1 MGSATASPATLRYRR
16 SLRVRILVAFVVTG
30 AVLGPLLATALLWV
44 TYELEE
50 RAVANMATTR
60 LKQVMAEPE
69 QFGLRDLPQ
78 VPGVRILSNFS
89 TATFPFEML
98 RLPDGVHEYET
109 ADGDAWFVALGST
122 PTGRYAVV
130 EDISAL
136 EKRERLTVM
145 VVAGGTV
152 LAMYLA
158 LWMGM
163 TLSRRLLAPLVQLAE
178 WVAEAKPA
186 DFRAPLAP
194 NFPDDEVGTLALA
207 LDRHASRMHEALR
220 REREFSADVSHE
232 LRTPL
237 TVIQNAAELVAEDP
251 QASELSQRA
260 AQRIRAA
267 AEHMNET
274 VTVLLTLVRE
284 ERPAS
289 PDEMVCVADCVEAVL
304 RERLV
309 PAAAGG
315 PEVQWGWR
323 ARPEVQ
329 APRAVVDA
337 IAANLIRNAQQHSM
351 GRRVQVSLE
360 PDRLVVNDDGIGIAR
375 EQLPAPTAR
384 GERAPRSA
392 SGGSGLGLSLVQ
404 RLCARF
410 GWSLHID
417 SRPGE
422 GTQVEWRFGTAHGA
436 AAS

>member
-1 MGSATASPATLRYRR
+1 
-16 SLRVRILVAFVVTG
+16 
-30 AVLGPLLATALLWV
+30 
-44 TYELEE
+44 
-50 RAVANMATTR
+50 
-60 LKQVMAEPE
+60 
-69 QFGLRDLPQ
+69 
-78 VPGVRILSNFS
+78 
-89 TATFPFEML
+89 
-98 RLPDGVHEYET
+98 
-109 ADGDAWFVALGST
+109 
-122 PTGRYAVV
+122 
-130 EDISAL
+130 
-136 EKRERLTVM
+136 LTVL
-145 VVAGGTV
+145 VVAGGTA

-163 TLSRRLLAPLVQLAE
+163 YLSRRLLAPLMQLAE
-178 WVAEAKPA
+178 RVSQG
-186 DFRAPLAP
+186 APLSAQRTLAQD
-194 NFPDDEVGTLALA
+194 FADDEVGTLASA
-207 LDRHASRMHEALR
+207 LDRYASRMQEALR

-251 QASELSQRA
+251 KATELSRRA
-260 AQRIRAA
+260 AHRIRVA

-289 PDEMVCVADCVEAVL
+289 PDEMVCVADCVETLL

-309 PAAAGG
+309 PAAAGGG

-360 PDRLVVNDDGIGIAR
+360 PDRLVVKDDGVGFAG
-375 EQLPAPTAR
+375 EQLPASISR
-384 GERAPRSA
+384 GGPAPRSA
-392 SGGSGLGLSLVQ
+392 NAGSGLGLSLVH

-410 GWSLHID
+410 GWSLHIE

-422 GTQVEWRFGTAHGA
+422 GTQVEWRFGTT
-436 AAS
+436 

>member
-1 MGSATASPATLRYRR
+1 MASATASLATMRYRR

-30 AVLGPLLATALLWV
+30 AVLGPLLTTGLLWA
-44 TYELEE
+44 TYAWEE
-50 RAVANMATTR
+50 RAVAQMATKR

-69 QFGLRDLPQ
+69 QFGLRELAQ
-78 VPGVRILSNFS
+78 VPGVRVLSNFS
-89 TATFPFEML
+89 TATFPSEML
-98 RLPDGVHEYET
+98 RLPDGIHEYET
-109 ADGDAWFVALGST
+109 ADGDAWFIALGST

-130 EDISAL
+130 EDITAL
-136 EKRERLTVM
+136 EKRERLTVV

-163 TLSRRLLAPLVQLAE
+163 YLSRRLLAPLVQLAE
-178 WVAEAKPA
+178 WVSQASPA
-186 DFRAPLAP
+186 GARRTFAQDFA
-194 NFPDDEVGTLALA
+194 DDEVGTLAA
-207 LDRHASRMHEALR
+207 AFDRHASRMHEALR

-232 LRTPL
+232 LRNPL
-237 TVIQNAAELVAEDP
+237 AVIQNAAELIADET
-251 QASELSQRA
+251 QASELARRA
-260 AQRIRAA
+260 AHRIVVAA
-267 AEHMNET
+267 ANMNET

-289 PDEMVCVADCVEAVL
+289 PDEVVSVAECLETL
-304 RERLV
+304 LKERLV

-315 PEVQWGWR
+315 PEMQWR
-323 ARPEVQ
+323 LCARPEVQ

-351 GRRVQVSLE
+351 GKLVEVSLE
-360 PDRLVVNDDGIGIAR
+360 SDRLVVKDDGIGISGEKLQR
-375 EQLPAPTAR
+375 
-384 GERAPRSA
+384 ERAPRSA
-392 SGGSGLGLSLVQ
+392 TAGSGLGLSLVQ

-422 GTQVEWRFGTAHGA
+422 GTRVEWRFGTPNGV

>member
-1 MGSATASPATLRYRR
+1 MRFRH
-16 SLRVRILVAFVVTG
+16 SLRFRILVAFVVTG
-30 AVLGPLLATALLWV
+30 AVLGPLLATTLLWA
-44 TYELEE
+44 TYEWEE
-50 RAVANMATTR
+50 RAVARMATER
-60 LKQVMAEPE
+60 LRQVMAEPE
-69 QFGLRDLPQ
+69 QFGLRELAQ
-78 VPGVRILSNFS
+78 VPGVRVLSNFS
-89 TATFPFEML
+89 TALFPSEML
-98 RLPDGVHEYET
+98 RLPDGIHEYET
-109 ADGDAWFVALGST
+109 AGGDAWFIALGSA

-130 EDISAL
+130 EDITAL
-136 EKRERLTVM
+136 EKRERLTAV
-145 VVAGGTV
+145 VVAGGTA

-163 TLSRRLLAPLVQLAE
+163 YLSRRLLAPLVQLAE
-178 WVAEAKPA
+178 RVADTSPA
-186 DFRAPLAP
+186 AARQPLAP
-194 NFPDDEVGTLALA
+194 DFATDEVGTLAAA

-237 TVIQNAAELVAEDP
+237 TVIHNAAELITDDA
-251 QASELSQRA
+251 QASERTRRA

-289 PDEMVCVADCVEAVL
+289 PDERVSVADCVETLL

-315 PEVQWGWR
+315 PAMHWRLR

-351 GRRVQVSLE
+351 GQHVQISLE
-360 PDRLVVNDDGIGIAR
+360 QDRLVVKDDGVGMRA
-375 EQLPAPTAR
+375 EQRPAAATA
-384 GERAPRSA
+384 
-392 SGGSGLGLSLVQ
+392 GSGLGLSLVQ

-422 GTQVEWRFGTAHGA
+422 GTQVEWRFSA
-436 AAS
+436 A

>member
-1 MGSATASPATLRYRR
+1 VRFRH
-16 SLRVRILVAFVVTG
+16 SLRFRILVAFAVTG
-30 AVLGPLLATALLWV
+30 AVLGPLLASTLLWA
-44 TYELEE
+44 TYEWEE
-50 RAVANMATTR
+50 RAVARMATER
-60 LKQVMAEPE
+60 LRQVMAEPE
-69 QFGLRDLPQ
+69 QFGLRELAQ
-78 VPGVRILSNFS
+78 VPGVRVLSNFS
-89 TATFPFEML
+89 TALFPSEML
-98 RLPDGVHEYET
+98 RLPDGIHEYET
-109 ADGDAWFVALGST
+109 AGGDAWFIALGSA
-122 PTGRYAVV
+122 PSGRYAVV
-130 EDISAL
+130 EDITAL
-136 EKRERLTVM
+136 EKRERLTAV
-145 VVAGGTV
+145 VVAGGTA

-163 TLSRRLLAPLVQLAE
+163 SLSRRLLAPLVQLAE
-178 WVAEAKPA
+178 RVADTSPA
-186 DFRAPLAP
+186 GARQPLAP
-194 NFPDDEVGTLALA
+194 DFAADEVGTLAAA

-237 TVIQNAAELVAEDP
+237 TVIQNAAELITEDA
-251 QASELSQRA
+251 QASERTRRA
-260 AQRIRAA
+260 AQRMRAA

-289 PDEMVCVADCVEAVL
+289 PDEMVSVADCVETLL

-315 PEVQWGWR
+315 PEMHWRLR

-351 GRRVQVSLE
+351 GRHVQVSLE
-360 PDRLVVNDDGIGIAR
+360 QDRLVVKDDGIGMRA
-375 EQLPAPTAR
+375 EQRPPAATA
-384 GERAPRSA
+384 
-392 SGGSGLGLSLVQ
+392 GSGLGLSLVQ

-422 GTQVEWRFGTAHGA
+422 GTQVEWRFSA
-436 AAS
+436 A

>member
-1 MGSATASPATLRYRR
+1 MAWATAWRATVRYRH

-30 AVLGPLLATALLWV
+30 AVLGPLLATALLWA
-44 TYELEE
+44 TYEWEE
-50 RAVANMATTR
+50 RAVAR
-60 LKQVMAEPE
+60 LASERLRQVMAEPE
-69 QFGLRDLPQ
+69 QFGLRELAQ
-78 VPGVRILSNFS
+78 VPGVRVLSNFS
-89 TATFPFEML
+89 TALFPSEML
-98 RLPDGVHEYET
+98 RLPDGIHEYET
-109 ADGDAWFVALGST
+109 AGGDAWFIALGSA
-122 PTGRYAVV
+122 PGGRYAVV
-130 EDISAL
+130 EDITAL
-136 EKRERLTVM
+136 EKRERLTAV
-145 VVAGGTV
+145 VVAGGTA

-163 TLSRRLLAPLVQLAE
+163 YLSRRLLAPLVQLAE
-178 WVAEAKPA
+178 RVSEASPA
-186 DFRAPLAP
+186 GLRQPLAP
-194 NFPDDEVGTLALA
+194 DFAADEVGTLAAA
-207 LDRHASRMHEALR
+207 LDRHAIRMHEALR

-237 TVIQNAAELVAEDP
+237 TVIHNAAELIGEDRE
-251 QASELSQRA
+251 ASERTRRA

-284 ERPAS
+284 ERPAAA
-289 PDEMVCVADCVEAVL
+289 DEMVSVAECVETLL

-309 PAAAGG
+309 PGAAGA
-315 PEVQWGWR
+315 PEMHWRWG

-351 GRRVQVSLE
+351 GQHVQISLE
-360 PDRLVVNDDGIGIAR
+360 QDRLVVKDDGVGIQA
-375 EQLPAPTAR
+375 EQRPA
-384 GERAPRSA
+384 SA
-392 SGGSGLGLSLVQ
+392 GSGLGLSLVH

-422 GTQVEWRFGTAHGA
+422 GTQVEWRFSA
-436 AAS
+436 A

>member
-1 MGSATASPATLRYRR
+1 V
-16 SLRVRILVAFVVTG
+16 RV
-30 AVLGPLLATALLWV
+30 
-44 TYELEE
+44 
-50 RAVANMATTR
+50 
-60 LKQVMAEPE
+60 
-69 QFGLRDLPQ
+69 
-78 VPGVRILSNFS
+78 LSNFS
-89 TATFPFEML
+89 TALFPSEML
-98 RLPDGVHEYET
+98 RLPDGIHEYET
-109 ADGDAWFVALGST
+109 AGGDAWFIALGSA

-130 EDISAL
+130 EDITAL
-136 EKRERLTVM
+136 EKRERLTAV
-145 VVAGGTV
+145 VVAGGTA

-163 TLSRRLLAPLVQLAE
+163 YLSRRLLAPLVQLAE
-178 WVAEAKPA
+178 RVADTSPA
-186 DFRAPLAP
+186 GARQPLAP
-194 NFPDDEVGTLALA
+194 DFAADEVGTLAAA

-237 TVIQNAAELVAEDP
+237 TVIHNAAELITDDA
-251 QASELSQRA
+251 QASERTRRA

-267 AEHMNET
+267 AAHMNET

-289 PDEMVCVADCVEAVL
+289 PDEMVSVADCVETLL

-315 PEVQWGWR
+315 PEMHWRLR

-351 GRRVQVSLE
+351 GQHVQISLE
-360 PDRLVVNDDGIGIAR
+360 QDRLVVKDDGVGIRA
-375 EQLPAPTAR
+375 EQRPAAATA
-384 GERAPRSA
+384 
-392 SGGSGLGLSLVQ
+392 GSGLGLSLVQ

-422 GTQVEWRFGTAHGA
+422 GTQVEWRFSA
-436 AAS
+436 A

>member
-1 MGSATASPATLRYRR
+1 MAWATASPATLRYRR
-16 SLRVRILVAFVVTG
+16 SLRARILVAFVVTG
-30 AVLGPLLATALLWV
+30 AVLGPLLTTALLWV

-50 RAVANMATTR
+50 RAVANMATER

-69 QFGLRDLPQ
+69 HFGLRELAQ
-78 VPGVRILSNFS
+78 VPGVRVLSNFS
-89 TATFPFEML
+89 TATFPSEML
-98 RLPDGVHEYET
+98 RLPDGIHEYET
-109 ADGDAWFVALGST
+109 ADGDAWFIALGST
-122 PTGRYAVV
+122 RTGRYAVV
-130 EDISAL
+130 EDITAL
-136 EKRERLTVM
+136 EKRERLTVI
-145 VVAGGTV
+145 VVAGGTA

-163 TLSRRLLAPLVQLAE
+163 YLSRRLLAPLVQLAE
-178 WVAEAKPA
+178 WVSQASPA
-186 DFRAPLAP
+186 GARRTLAQDFA
-194 NFPDDEVGTLALA
+194 DDEVGTLASA

-237 TVIQNAAELVAEDP
+237 TVIQNAAELIADDP
-251 QASELSQRA
+251 QASGLSRRA

-289 PDEMVCVADCVEAVL
+289 PDERICVADCVETLL
-304 RERLV
+304 RDRLV

-315 PEVQWGWR
+315 PEVHWGCR

-360 PDRLVVNDDGIGIAR
+360 PDRLVVKDDGIGIAR

-384 GERAPRSA
+384 GERTPRSA
-392 SGGSGLGLSLVQ
+392 SAGSGLGLSLVQ
-404 RLCARF
+404 RLCTRF
-410 GWSLHID
+410 GWSLHIE

-422 GTQVEWRFGTAHGA
+422 GTQVEWRFGT
-436 AAS
+436 S

>member
-1 MGSATASPATLRYRR
+1 MAWATASRAAVRFRH
-16 SLRVRILVAFVVTG
+16 SLRFRILVAFAVTG
-30 AVLGPLLATALLWV
+30 AVLGPLLASTLLWA
-44 TYELEE
+44 TYEWEE
-50 RAVANMATTR
+50 RAVARMATER
-60 LKQVMAEPE
+60 LRQVMAEPE
-69 QFGLRDLPQ
+69 QFGLRELAQ
-78 VPGVRILSNFS
+78 VPGVRVLSNFS
-89 TATFPFEML
+89 TALFPSEML
-98 RLPDGVHEYET
+98 RLPDGIHEYET
-109 ADGDAWFVALGST
+109 AGGDAWFIALGSA
-122 PTGRYAVV
+122 PSGRYAVV

-136 EKRERLTVM
+136 EKRERLTAV
-145 VVAGGTV
+145 VVAGGTA

-163 TLSRRLLAPLVQLAE
+163 SLSRRLLAPLVQLAE
-178 WVAEAKPA
+178 RVADTSPA
-186 DFRAPLAP
+186 GARQPLAP
-194 NFPDDEVGTLALA
+194 DFAADEVGTLAAA

-237 TVIQNAAELVAEDP
+237 TVIQNAAELITEDA
-251 QASELSQRA
+251 QASERTRRA
-260 AQRIRAA
+260 AQRMRAA

-289 PDEMVCVADCVEAVL
+289 PDEMVSVADCVETLL

-315 PEVQWGWR
+315 PEMHWRLR

-351 GRRVQVSLE
+351 GRHVQVSLE
-360 PDRLVVNDDGIGIAR
+360 RDRLVVKDDGIGMRA
-375 EQLPAPTAR
+375 EQRPPAATA
-384 GERAPRSA
+384 
-392 SGGSGLGLSLVQ
+392 GSGLGLSLVQ

-422 GTQVEWRFGTAHGA
+422 GTQVEWRFSA
-436 AAS
+436 A